1 MDRRNLIETEIIKT
15 KGMIAKLEQLGIN
28 VLEYNNQ
35 LELIIKKKSNIKT
48 NNNNTIFTTIE
59 LEHQQLLNELDALQE
74 TLSNENDYFSALS
87 LVELIELS
95 LDNQEKID
103 KYINYITKVLSLIRN
118 WNSSFK
124 MNKDA
129 FIQRFYGV
137 IFQIIKLELIKNND
151 SKLLE
156 IILSN
161 EIDIIYLDSV
171 IQNEIKEDESLAN
184 DRIIKEKTLS
194 LDLQGLDNHYVDKE
208 LIKLIATS
216 KDTDFTFANIQ
227 NQLTEYIEEVRENNE
242 KVLTLKEQIDSQE
255 ANLEEAKSTVKE
267 FKRNIVKRVSSL
279 AVTLTL
285 ITGVNL
291 GHYKLAKDVIP
302 KAKYKTSI
310 ETYDSSLDTY
320 QITSDYLIKEENN
333 GHVSVKVYDTPLEK
347 NFMSSSYDGDY
358 THYYLASDILKD
370 ISLKDLITMYLED
383 KEKFYEFIVNHN
395 GSVENKTSTIRK
407 ESEVSNYRN
416 GTSIVFKLD
425 KITLNLEKNGYY
437 IEAEKYY
444 QDDLEDYRKNF
455 DYAYFLPIG
464 FILWAF
470 MLGAEIIRWAGEK
483 NGIVND
489 FENLFRKNGDID
501 NYRFYKSEEKELLKA
516 KTELLKELAKIL
528 LSNKDLVNK
537 FISIYE
543 QNQHSLTAYP
553 EMQSMYEEI
562 VSTSKTLKLNK
573 YQTYK

>member
-35 LELIIKKKSNIKT
+35 LELLIKKKSTIKT

-455 DYAYFLPIG
+455 DYSYFLPIG

>member
-35 LELIIKKKSNIKT
+35 LELIIKKKTNIKT
-48 NNNNTIFTTIE
+48 NNNAIFTTIE

-137 IFQIIKLELIKNND
+137 IYRIIKLELIKNND

-171 IQNEIKEDESLAN
+171 IQNEIKEDESLAD
-184 DRIIKEKTLS
+184 DRIIKENTLS

-208 LIKLIATS
+208 LIRLIATNKYS
-216 KDTDFTFANIQ
+216 DVTLTNIQ

-242 KVLTLKEQIDSQE
+242 KVLTLKEQHDSQE

-333 GHVSVKVYDTPLEK
+333 GHVSIKVYDTPLEK
-347 NFMSSSYDGDY
+347 NFMSNSYDGDY
-358 THYYLASDILKD
+358 THYYLASDVLKD

-516 KTELLKELAKIL
+516 KAELLKELAKIL

-553 EMQSMYEEI
+553 EIQEMYENALT
-562 VSTSKTLKLNK
+562 VNKTLKLTK
-573 YQTYK
+573 

>member
-35 LELIIKKKSNIKT
+35 LELIIKTKSNIKT

-137 IFQIIKLELIKNND
+137 IYQIIKLELIKDND

-156 IILSN
+156 NILSN
-161 EIDIIYLDSV
+161 EIDIIYLDSI
-171 IQNEIKEDESLAN
+171 IQKEIKEN
-184 DRIIKEKTLS
+184 DRLSNDVKIKEKTLS

-208 LIKLIATS
+208 LIKLIATNKYS
-216 KDTDFTFANIQ
+216 DVTLTNIQ

-333 GHVSVKVYDTPLEK
+333 GHVSIKVYDTPLEK
-347 NFMSSSYDGDY
+347 NFMSNSYDGDY
-358 THYYLASDILKD
+358 THYYLASDVLKD

-516 KTELLKELAKIL
+516 KAELLKELAKIL

-553 EMQSMYEEI
+553 EIQEMYENALT
-562 VSTSKTLKLNK
+562 VNKTLKLTK
-573 YQTYK
+573 

>member
-35 LELIIKKKSNIKT
+35 LKQIIDKKTNIKT
-48 NNNNTIFTTIE
+48 NNNAIFTTIE
-59 LEHQQLLNELDALQE
+59 LEHQQLLNELDVLQE
-74 TLSNENDYFSALS
+74 TLNNENDYFSALS

-137 IFQIIKLELIKNND
+137 IFQIIKLELIKDND

-161 EIDIIYLDSV
+161 EIDIIYLDSI
-171 IQNEIKEDESLAN
+171 IQKEIKEDESLAN

-208 LIKLIATS
+208 LIRLIATNKYS
-216 KDTDFTFANIQ
+216 DVTLTNIQ

-333 GHVSVKVYDTPLEK
+333 GHVSIKVYDTPLEK
-347 NFMSSSYDGDY
+347 NFMSNSYDGDY
-358 THYYLASDILKD
+358 THYYLASDVLKD

-489 FENLFRKNGDID
+489 FENLFRKNGNID

-516 KTELLKELAKIL
+516 KAELLKELAKIL

-553 EMQSMYEEI
+553 EMQSMYEEV

-573 YQTYK
+573 

>member
-137 IFQIIKLELIKNND
+137 IYRIIKLELIKNND

-171 IQNEIKEDESLAN
+171 IQKEIKEDESLAN

-208 LIKLIATS
+208 LIRLIATNKNS
-216 KDTDFTFANIQ
+216 DLALINVKKDLIDYSEKLEKNIK
-227 NQLTEYIEEVRENNE
+227 TIMDIKEEVDS
-242 KVLTLKEQIDSQE
+242 KETTIND
-255 ANLEEAKSTVKE
+255 VKDILHKC
-267 FKRNIVKRVSSL
+267 KRDIIKRVSSL
-279 AVTLTL
+279 AVSLTL
-285 ITGVNL
+285 MTGANIA
-291 GHYKLAKDVIP
+291 HYKIAKDVVP
-302 KAKYKTSI
+302 DKKYNTRI
-310 ETYDSSLDTY
+310 ETYDSSLGIY
-320 QITSDYLIKEENN
+320 QATNDYLIKKEENC
-333 GHVSVKVYDTPLEK
+333 HVAIKVYDTPLEK

-358 THYYLASDILKD
+358 TYYYLKGDILKD
-370 ISLKDLITMYLED
+370 FSLED
-383 KEKFYEFIVNHN
+383 IMQMYFEDKNKFYEFIVNHG
-395 GSVENKTSTIRK
+395 GSIENKTSVIRK
-407 ESEVSNYRN
+407 ESESSNYPS
-416 GTSIVFKLD
+416 GSSIVFKLD
-425 KITLNLEKNGYY
+425 KITLNLEKVGYY
-437 IEAEKYY
+437 IEGEMYF
-444 QDDLEDYRKNF
+444 QDDLTDYIKEF
-455 DYAYFLPIG
+455 DYAYF
-464 FILWAF
+464 ILFGLVVWF
-470 MLGAEIIRWAGEK
+470 LTIC
-483 NGIVND
+483 GIVAGKSSVIKQLV
-489 FENLFRKNGDID
+489 ELFRENGDIA
-501 NYRFYKSEEKELLKA
+501 NYRYYKRDEKS
-516 KTELLKELAKIL
+516 LLKEKAQL
-528 LSNKDLVNK
+528 LSNLKTLLLENDEVVQK
-537 FISIYE
+537 FISLYE
-543 QNQHSLTAYP
+543 KNEHFLKVYP
-553 EMQSMYEEI
+553 EIQEMYENALT
-562 VSTSKTLKLNK
+562 VNKTLKLTK
-573 YQTYK
+573 